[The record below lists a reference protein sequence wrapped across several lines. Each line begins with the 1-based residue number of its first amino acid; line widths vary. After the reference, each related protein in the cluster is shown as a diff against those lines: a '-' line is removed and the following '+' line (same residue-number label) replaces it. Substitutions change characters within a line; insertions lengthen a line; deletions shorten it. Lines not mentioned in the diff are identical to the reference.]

1 MKKTPAPFLLFLCLL
16 TCFACAEERG
26 APGGNLLEN
35 GDFIDRLKGWEV
47 VSYKNNGNGRHDT
60 RVVYEGKPTLRLE
73 SSQADHT
80 MANQKVAVRPQT
92 RYRIT
97 GYAKTDGIVFLEKG
111 KDGACL
117 GIRGTYEK
125 SDPFP
130 ATSDWGRITFEF
142 DSKGRT
148 EVEIGPHLGWHA
160 SMVTGTAWFAD
171 LRMEEVTDAVAGP
184 GNLIRNGDF
193 SRGLEDWDGVSFKGN
208 GRVQFDRT
216 VPYNGK
222 ATLRL
227 ESAVA
232 DHTMANQIVAVKPKT
247 RYRLT
252 AMVRTDGIVFREKGK
267 DGACLGIRG
276 TFEKSAPFPVTSDW
290 RLVTFDFDSKDRSEV
305 EIGPHLGWHASMVT
319 GTAWFAEVKLEER

>member
-1 MKKTPAPFLLFLCLL
+1 MKRTAAPLLLFLFLL
-16 TCFACAEERG
+16 TGFALAEEQG
-26 APGGNLLEN
+26 TAVNLLKN
-35 GDFIDRLKGWEV
+35 GDFLDRLKGWET

-60 RVVYEGKPTLRLE
+60 RVVYEGKPTLRLD
-73 SSQADHT
+73 SSRADHT
-80 MANQKVAVRPQT
+80 MANQIVAVKPHT

-97 GYAKTDGIVFLEKG
+97 GYAKTDGIAFLEKG

-130 ATSDWGRITFEF
+130 ATSDWGLITFEF
-142 DSKGRT
+142 DSKDRT
-148 EVEIGPHLGWHA
+148 EVEVGPHLGWHA

-171 LRMEEVTDAVAGP
+171 LRMEEVTEAVAGP
-184 GNLIRNGDF
+184 GGQLRNGDF
-193 SRGLEDWDGVSFKGN
+193 SRGLEDWDGVSYKGN
-208 GRVQFDRT
+208 GEVKLDKT
-216 VPYNGK
+216 VPYEGK
-222 ATLRL
+222 PSLRL

-232 DHTMANQIVAVKPKT
+232 DHTMANQIVTVKPKT

-276 TFEKSAPFPVTSDW
+276 TFEKSAPFPATSDW
-290 RLVTFDFDSKDRSEV
+290 RLITFDFDSKDRTEV

-319 GTAWFAEVKLEER
+319 GTAWFADLKLEER